1 MNDSNFVFFWGG
13 VFSNFHPIT
22 GDNDTSEHIFMAQK
36 AIFFRDFET
45 LAKIVVAPRPLDA
58 KKLGR
63 TIVGFDEEKWKTV
76 REEAMMLALTMKA
89 ERCPEFR
96 QALIDSGEKILVE
109 ASPRDSIWGIG
120 FAEKDAVLNK
130 DKWGLNLL
138 GECLMA
144 VRCAL

>member
-1 MNDSNFVFFWGG
+1 MSNSNFVFFWGG

-22 GDNDTSEHIFMAQK
+22 GDHDTSEHIFMAQK

-45 LAKIVVAPRPLDA
+45 LAKIVAAPRPLDA

-63 TIVGFDEEKWKTV
+63 TIKGFNEQEWIKV
-76 REEAMMLALTMKA
+76 REEAMILALTMKA

-96 QALIDSGEKILVE
+96 KALIESDEKVLVE
-109 ASPRDSIWGIG
+109 ASPRDNIWGIG
-120 FAEKDAVLNK
+120 FAEKDALVNT

-138 GECLMA
+138 GKCLMSL
-144 VRCAL
+144 RSAL